1 MDRHNTST
9 KTHSYLTVLN
19 KLDYIDLSFFQ
30 LFQLDYSLVLQSKT
44 AIMDLSK
51 TLPVS
56 NTVVF
61 SSIFV
66 SVAICFVAL
75 IHVEVELHAHR
86 QMLRVLTQQRDENIE
101 PRNTAHDEAIDS
113 GLNDML
119 LHGNPDKG
127 RY

>member
-1 MDRHNTST
+1 ME
-9 KTHSYLTVLN
+9 
-19 KLDYIDLSFFQ
+19 I
-30 LFQLDYSLVLQSKT
+30 SKT
-44 AIMDLSK
+44 RR
-51 TLPVS
+51 VS
-56 NTVVF
+56 NTVMF
-61 SSIFV
+61 SSIQV
-66 SVAICFVAL
+66 LSIAVCFVAL
-75 IHVEVELHAHR
+75 IHVEIELHAHR